1 MTMSNHQASLVTGER
16 SEHGSSWFNRLAAN
30 FGFSGNADARAVIE
44 TALAEDDGTA
54 FTPRE
59 RAMLQRVL
67 QFKDLRLEDVMVPR
81 VDIVAIEEGASMAEL
96 MALLGKAGHSRIPV
110 YRDTLDEPLGMVHVK
125 DLLAWLMNAGKVEA
139 GSAAPHLGGVDLG
152 TSIAESGIVR
162 EVIFAPASMS
172 ALDLLVRMQAR
183 HIHLA
188 LIIDEYGGTD
198 GLVSIEDLLEE
209 VVGNIEDEHDA
220 SHAPMIAEDEEGFVA
235 DARADVED
243 VEARIGHS
251 LTSRNGEDIDT
262 IGGLIF
268 SLLGRV
274 PAPGE
279 VIGHPA
285 GIRFEILDAD
295 GRRIKKV
302 RIRPMGP
309 AAGGGAETGPPVL
322 MAFK

>member
-1 MTMSNHQASLVTGER
+1 MSNQDTALMNSERGEN
-16 SEHGSSWFNRLAAN
+16 GSSWFNRLAAN
-30 FGFSGNADARAVIE
+30 LGFSAGGGDARAILEE
-44 TALAEDDGTA
+44 TLREDDGA

-59 RAMLQRVL
+59 RTMLQRVL

-81 VDIVAIEEGASMAEL
+81 VDIVAVDETATMGEVV
-96 MALLGKAGHSRIPV
+96 ALIARAGHSRIPV

-125 DLLAWLMNAGKVEA
+125 DILRWLTGDKDKGA
-139 GSAAPHLGGVDLG
+139 SAAHLGKCDLSS
-152 TSIAESGIVR
+152 TIAESGIIR
-162 EVIFAPASMS
+162 DVIFAPASMS
-172 ALDLLVRMQAR
+172 ALDLLVRMQNR
-183 HIHLA
+183 HIHMA

-220 SHAPMIAEDEEGFVA
+220 SHAPLIAEDAGGYIA

-243 VEARIGHS
+243 IEARIGHA
-251 LTSRNGEDIDT
+251 LAGRYDEDIDT

-268 SLLGRV
+268 AMLGRV
-274 PAPGE
+274 PTAGE

-285 GIRFEILDAD
+285 GFRFEILDAD
-295 GRRIKKV
+295 GRRIKRV
-302 RIRPMGP
+302 RISKARPDDGDKIDGRAP
-309 AAGGGAETGPPVL
+309 AM

>member
-1 MTMSNHQASLVTGER
+1 MTMTNHSSSLANGDRGEN
-16 SEHGSSWFNRLAAN
+16 GSSWFNRLAAN
-30 FGFSGNADARAVIE
+30 LGFSGAADARAVIE
-44 TALAEDDGTA
+44 TALSEDEGTA

-67 QFKDLRLEDVMVPR
+67 RFKDLRLEDVMVPR
-81 VDIVAIEEGASMAEL
+81 VDVVAIDESASIAEV
-96 MALLGKAGHSRIPV
+96 MALIAKAGHSRIPI

-125 DLLAWLMNAGKVEA
+125 DLLAWLT
-139 GSAAPHLGGVDLG
+139 GSAKPAENGVNASSFDL
-152 TSIAESGIVR
+152 TTTIAESGIIR
-162 EVIFAPASMS
+162 DVIFAPASMS
-172 ALDLLVRMQAR
+172 ALDLLVRMQNR

-220 SHAPMIAEDEEGFVA
+220 SQAPLISEDAEGHIA
-235 DARADVED
+235 DARADVEE

-251 LTSRNGEDIDT
+251 LSGRHDEDIDT

-268 SLLGRV
+268 AMMGRV

-279 VIGHPA
+279 VIGHPS
-285 GIRFEILDAD
+285 GFRFEILDAD
-295 GRRIKKV
+295 GRRIKRV
-302 RIRPMGP
+302 RISR
-309 AAGGGAETGPPVL
+309 ANADETEKSDGQAPVM

>member
-1 MTMSNHQASLVTGER
+1 MSNHQTSLMNGER
-16 SEHGSSWFNRLAAN
+16 SENGPSWFNRLAAN
-30 FGFSGNADARAVIE
+30 FGFSGSADARSVIE
-44 TALAEDDGTA
+44 SALAEDEGVS

-81 VDIVAIEEGASMAEL
+81 VDIVAIDESDSMADL
-96 MALLGKAGHSRIPV
+96 IALLGKARHSRIPV
-110 YRDTLDEPLGMVHVK
+110 YRDTLDEPIGMVHVK
-125 DLLAWLMNAGKVEA
+125 DLLGWLMGAGNGDA
-139 GSAAPHLGGVDLG
+139 SSGPLHLAKVDLG
-152 TSIAESGIVR
+152 TTIADSGIIR

-172 ALDLLVRMQAR
+172 ALDLLVRMQNR
-183 HIHLA
+183 HIHMA

-220 SHAPMIAEDEEGFVA
+220 AHVPMIAEDEDGEGLIA
-235 DARADVED
+235 DARADIED
-243 VEARIGHS
+243 VQARLGHA
-251 LTSRNGEDIDT
+251 LTVRHGEDIDT

-268 SLLGRV
+268 AMLGRV
-274 PAPGE
+274 PSPGE
-279 VIGHPA
+279 VIGHPS

-302 RIRPMGP
+302 RIKPVS
-309 AAGGGAETGPPVL
+309 AEADGDGNDSNVV